1 MSSEIT
7 ILLIDSNKEDFIL
20 IRNLI
25 EELSHNKFIL
35 ENTSSY
41 EEGLRQIIA
50 RSYDVYLIDFHID
63 GNKGVR
69 LIQEAIQNG
78 CDEPLILLTKKNDA
92 HADAQALEAG
102 AADYI
107 VKDSL
112 TSRQLE
118 SSLRYCIEHAK
129 NLKAIKDLNS
139 DLEIRV
145 RERTLI
151 LEEALNEQEKTKA
164 RLRDALQKE
173 KDLNELKSRFVSMAS
188 HEFRTPLA
196 TILSSLSLIEKYLDT
211 GEKEKQ
217 KKHIDRIQSAINQ
230 LTEIL
235 NDVLSLSKLEEGK
248 VSVKIEKTDLK
259 EFTTQIIKELQ
270 NVAKNEQKINYS
282 HVGRVQ
288 ANVDKSIM
296 KNILF
301 NLISNAIKFSPEG
314 KNIEVQTRL
323 ENSHIELMVS
333 DRGIGISEE
342 DQKNLFERF
351 YRGFNATNIEGTGL
365 GLNIVAKYVELLK
378 GSIDFNSELEKGTTF
393 NISIPN

>member
-1 MSSEIT
+1 
-7 ILLIDSNKEDFIL
+7 
-20 IRNLI
+20 
-25 EELSHNKFIL
+25 
-35 ENTSSY
+35 
-41 EEGLRQIIA
+41 
-50 RSYDVYLIDFHID
+50 
-63 GNKGVR
+63 
-69 LIQEAIQNG
+69 
-78 CDEPLILLTKKNDA
+78 
-92 HADAQALEAG
+92 
-102 AADYI
+102 
-107 VKDSL
+107 
-112 TSRQLE
+112 
-118 SSLRYCIEHAK
+118 
-129 NLKAIKDLNS
+129 
-139 DLEIRV
+139 
-145 RERTLI
+145 
-151 LEEALNEQEKTKA
+151 
-164 RLRDALQKE
+164 
-173 KDLNELKSRFVSMAS
+173 MAS